1 MEEQK
6 KIVLPTEVRK
16 ATHVNPRDII
26 IYGKPKV
33 GKTTALSMLPNI
45 LLIDLEKGAAF
56 IDGMVIEPPDN
67 MGPVG
72 KWQWLKQLAKTI
84 IDEGRPYDYVAID
97 TLTQLDTDAEWVA
110 TYQYMNTII
119 GKKFNRDDSGNMLK
133 PDNPNYESVHTLAN
147 GAGYR
152 YSREAIIDMYNT
164 LRYLGKVCT
173 IFVCH
178 VADKMIA
185 EKNGEQIMT
194 KDLALTG
201 KVKDILARAPDA
213 LANVWNEDG
222 QLMISFAGNGDKIGG
237 MRGNHI
243 KGYIG
248 KLDWSKVFIENK

>member
-1 MEEQK
+1 MEHK
-6 KIVLPTEVRK
+6 GI
-16 ATHVNPRDII
+16 
-26 IYGKPKV
+26 
-33 GKTTALSMLPNI
+33 
-45 LLIDLEKGAAF
+45 IDLEKGAAF
-56 IDGMVIEPPDN
+56 VDGMIMEPPDS

-72 KWQWLKQLAKTI
+72 RWQWLKQLAKTI
-84 IDEGRPYDYVAID
+84 VDAGKPYDYVAID
-97 TLTQLDTDAEWVA
+97 TLTQLDSDSEWVA
-110 TYQYMNTII
+110 TYQYMNSII
-119 GKKFNRDDSGNMLK
+119 GKKFNRDDNGVMMK
-133 PDNPNYESVHTLAN
+133 PDNPNYESVHTLPN

-164 LRYLGKVCT
+164 LRYLGKICT

-178 VADKMIA
+178 VADKMVG

-213 LANVWNEDG
+213 LANVWNEEG

-243 KGYIG
+243 QGYIG
-248 KLDWSKVFIENK
+248 KLSWEKVFITDKK